1 MPWKVE
7 FTREASAE
15 ISRLAKEQR
24 IPQTEVLRR
33 ALALTD
39 FLHEEGVVPGGKKDL
54 QIRDANTDEL
64 VQTIK
69 F

>member
-7 FTREASAE
+7 FTREVSAE
-15 ISRLAKEQR
+15 ISRLAREQR
-24 IPQTEVLRR
+24 IPRTEVLRR

-54 QIRDANTDEL
+54 QIRDTKTDDL
-64 VQTIK
+64 VQTIT